1 MKKALL
7 VLALALSGCAGVMR
21 SVGQDTLPGH
31 HAEVIEPADW
41 QSPVTHLTSPVS
53 LEASGP

>member
-21 SVGQDTLPGH
+21 SVGQDMLPGH
-31 HAEVIEPADW
+31 QAEVIEPANS
-41 QSPVTHLTSPVS
+41 QSPVTHLASPAS
-53 LEASGP
+53 LEPSGP

>member
-21 SVGQDTLPGH
+21 SVGQDMFPGH
-31 HAEVIEPADW
+31 HAEVIEPGDW
-41 QSPVTHLTSPVS
+41 QSPVTHVAPPASVEP
-53 LEASGP
+53 SGP